1 MITFKINQTWKA
13 PELAAKLDKAVAA
26 GLRGAAEEMTN
37 RTRMSLNRL
46 TLGSPSAVGSP
57 PNRQTSNLYRGITW
71 VQDAAGT
78 RVGVLKNVKYAAIQ
92 EFGRK
97 ITAKGR
103 GMLPIPIHPLAKQ
116 RARMGRGPRSFPFLV
131 LVRSRKGKLML
142 IKNVGG
148 RNARAEIYYVLKKS
162 VTIPARPYFYPQS
175 RNMGTLNAMQFAFIQ
190 EAEAVFA
197 R

>member
-46 TLGSPSAVGSP
+46 TIGSPSPVGSP

-71 VQDAAGT
+71 AQDANGT

-92 EFGRK
+92 GFGGK

-103 GMLPIPIHPLAKQ
+103 GLLPIPIHPLAKQ

-131 LVRSRKGKLML
+131 LVRNRKGKLML
-142 IKNVGG
+142 IRNVGG
-148 RNARAEIYYVLKKS
+148 RNARAEIYYILKKT
-162 VTIPARPYFYPQS
+162 VVLPARPFFYPQT
-175 RNMGTLNAMQFAFIQ
+175 RNPGTLSAMQAAFTQ
-190 EAEAVFA
+190 EAGAVFG